1 MSGKYEA
8 SVTKSDT
15 DRVGINIR
23 IKEDD
28 GSSTVA
34 VAVGATGIP
43 HWVNISAAD
52 MMSGHLQRDYLLEID
67 EEAARALYQG
77 LMSFF
82 FKEESKKPPQIL
94 LDPTERDEA
103 YERKVADRLLE
114 AIINIA
120 TGVAGP

>member
-8 SVTKSDT
+8 SATISDM

-34 VAVGATGIP
+34 VAVGTTGIP

-52 MMSGHLQRDYLLEID
+52 MMSGHPQRDHLLEID
-67 EEAARALYQG
+67 EEAARALCQG
-77 LMSFF
+77 LMAFF
-82 FKEESKKPPQIL
+82 FDSDLKKPGHIL
-94 LDPTERDEA
+94 LGPPERDDA